1 MTERQKVQHKE
12 TSYNN
17 FQGKTGRGEK
27 ESKKK
32 KSLLFFFSNA
42 AVLGSSRAAA
52 EQRASTQHSRER
64 SRKDFFNL
72 SLAFSLGR
80 RSFYP

>member
-12 TSYNN
+12 TSYHNN

-32 KSLLFFFSNA
+32 KFLFVFFLERL
-42 AVLGSSRAAA
+42 VILGSSRA
-52 EQRASTQHSRER
+52 EQRASTHNSRER

>member
-32 KSLLFFFSNA
+32 KFLFVFFLERL
-42 AVLGSSRAAA
+42 VILGSSRA
-52 EQRASTQHSRER
+52 EQRASTHNSRER
-64 SRKDFFNL
+64 DREKIFSISLSR
-72 SLAFSLGR
+72 S
-80 RSFYP
+80 P

>member
-27 ESKKK
+27 ESKRKI
-32 KSLLFFFSNA
+32 SFCFFS
-42 AVLGSSRAAA
+42 RTQQFWAAA
-52 EQRASTQHSRER
+52 EQQLSREQAHSTAERDREKIFSISLSR
-64 SRKDFFNL
+64 S
-72 SLAFSLGR
+72 
-80 RSFYP
+80 P

>member
-32 KSLLFFFSNA
+32 KFLFVFFLERF
-42 AVLGSSRAAA
+42 VILGSSRAAA
-52 EQRASTQHSRER
+52 EQRASTHNSRER
-64 SRKDFFNL
+64 DREKIFSISLSR
-72 SLAFSLGR
+72 S
-80 RSFYP
+80 P

>member
-32 KSLLFFFSNA
+32 KFLFVFFLERL
-42 AVLGSSRAAA
+42 VILGSSRA
-52 EQRASTQHSRER
+52 EQRASTHNSGER